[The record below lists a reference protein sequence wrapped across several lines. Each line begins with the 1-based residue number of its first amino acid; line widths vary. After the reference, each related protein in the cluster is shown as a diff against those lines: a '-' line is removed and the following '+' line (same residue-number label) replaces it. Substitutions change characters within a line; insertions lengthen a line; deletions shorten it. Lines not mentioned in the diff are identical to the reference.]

1 MSLPVSHKE
10 ISSHLIL
17 ILLFIAI
24 FTLSPLYAVAADVSV
39 DTFNATDG
47 AYEAGEDFRVQATLK
62 NDDVESSGMFNV
74 NFYASTDIIITT
86 EDTLLAT
93 KSISNINAGETESI
107 DESVDLPAGMLKGDY
122 YIGIIIDIDDSDS
135 SNNTVVDELAV
146 YVFTEFTMNAG
157 LNDAWFNPAN
167 DGQGF

>member
-1 MSLPVSHKE
+1 
-10 ISSHLIL
+10 
-17 ILLFIAI
+17 
-24 FTLSPLYAVAADVSV
+24 
-39 DTFNATDG
+39 
-47 AYEAGEDFRVQATLK
+47 
-62 NDDVESSGMFNV
+62 
-74 NFYASTDIIITT
+74 
-86 EDTLLAT
+86 
-93 KSISNINAGETESI
+93 
-107 DESVDLPAGMLKGDY
+107 MLKGDY